1 MKNMK
6 SHPKKSAIYEIYFCL
21 FFFIAQTYLMLFSP
35 IIGDDIFNSLLTG
48 YYIIL
53 EKNIFEI
60 IYIYIRDW
68 LVING
73 RIHFTIPPLT
83 VIFFEFFNTVILI
96 KIAHYVLILSSV
108 FSFLYFIYLSSKKN
122 IYFTVLVFVL
132 LPILFQY
139 RDWHDPFL
147 MFPTHYNILVL
158 LFFTSISF
166 FLKNFDQQKKA
177 YYYFSIFLY
186 ILTCGT
192 FEPAIFLSILYVYY
206 DYKKNKKIKTS
217 KIFIKISIS
226 FFLLIIY
233 FRFINSFIFG
243 PVESILFSKGGGYD
257 GSEISFDLI
266 KSSITII
273 LQLIGSFPL
282 TFLIKNQSINFSYL
296 DVIIFILFGIF
307 IYFFLK
313 KNSKI
318 LFSKINF
325 EQYFALNIVLFIS
338 LMPIGLSGKYIVDL
352 PNKGFGYA
360 HLPVYLQYFGTILI
374 FLYLIFK
381 ILNFKNKYR
390 IHFIAILLTLMGFL
404 NFSSNKNVIYET
416 LSPQKII
423 RDNAAKSFQKG
434 LLDNIKNYSN
444 IVFWESN
451 YQLWKR
457 PEFISTYSK
466 KKLFTQYAYD
476 TSFFDLFVDNKKKN
490 LIINDKGLYRLS
502 DLSIKKFGDKFKF
515 QKSYNQ
521 YLNLKSEL
529 SINKITKD
537 KIFQNSDK
545 VYIFINL
552 PNFKD
557 NRAIVAKID
566 SFDVDKFNKVKNI
579 FTNEIYFISKNEKKF
594 NINLGTTINLNYF
607 IENYDPQNSY
617 NHFKKDNI
625 IKFINNMQKNEMILS
640 KKIPNT
646 KATNENFYSG
656 KFKCSK
662 NEIIVSKFP
671 RKIFGLINQNYNKIN
686 VKIFNNSNSL
696 WDINNFNKK
705 NPITIRSYLLNSKT
719 QDTIAGINLSH
730 KKIKIESGHY
740 EDLVINFND
749 IVKIRSFLIN
759 KKSYDKIIFS
769 LVEEGKQWFPNEE
782 FESCKLNIIH

>member
-1 MKNMK
+1 MKNIK
-6 SHPKKSAIYEIYFCL
+6 SYPKKSAIYEIYFCL

-35 IIGDDIFNSLLTG
+35 IMGDDIFNSLLTG

-73 RIHFTIPPLT
+73 RIHFTVPPLT
-83 VIFFEFFNTVILI
+83 IFFFDFFNTVVLI
-96 KIAHYVLILSSV
+96 KIAHYILNLLSVL
-108 FSFLYFIYLSSKKN
+108 SFLYFIYLSSKKN
-122 IYFTVLVFVL
+122 IYFTLFVFIL
-132 LPILFQY
+132 LPIFFQY

-147 MFPTHYNILVL
+147 MFPTHYNILAL
-158 LFFTSISF
+158 LYFTSIAF
-166 FLKNFDQQKKA
+166 FLKNFDQPGKV

-186 ILTCGT
+186 ILACGT
-192 FEPAIFLSILYVYY
+192 FEPAIFLSIIYVYY
-206 DYKKNKKIKTS
+206 DYKKNNKIQLS
-217 KIFIKISIS
+217 KIFIKISIL
-226 FFLLIIY
+226 FFILIIY
-233 FRFINSFIFG
+233 FRFVNSFIFG
-243 PVESILFSKGGGYD
+243 PVESILFSKDGGYD

-273 LQLIGSFPL
+273 LQFIGSFPL
-282 TFLIKNQSINFSYL
+282 TFLIKNQSINFNYL

-307 IYFFLK
+307 IYYFLK
-313 KNSKI
+313 KNSKF
-318 LFSKINF
+318 LFSKIDF
-325 EQYFALNIVLFIS
+325 EQYFVLNIVIFIA
-338 LMPIGLSGKYIVDL
+338 LMPLGLSGKYIVDL

-360 HLPVYLQYFGTILI
+360 HLPVYLQYFGIILI
-374 FLYLIFK
+374 FFYLISK
-381 ILNFKNKYR
+381 ILHFNNKYK
-390 IHFIAILLTLMGFL
+390 IHFIALLLCLVSFL
-404 NFSSNKNVIYET
+404 NFSSNKNVINET
-416 LSPQKII
+416 LFPQKII

-434 LLDNIKNYSN
+434 LLDNINNYSN

-457 PEFISTYSK
+457 PEFISTHSK

-476 TSFFDLFVDNKKKN
+476 ISFFDLFVDNKKKN
-490 LIINDKGLYRLS
+490 LIINDKAFYRLS
-502 DLSIKKFGDKFKF
+502 DLSIKESGNKFKF

-521 YLNLKSEL
+521 YFNLKSEL
-529 SINKITKD
+529 SINKMTKD

-566 SFDVDKFNKVKNI
+566 SFDVDRFNKVKNI
-579 FTNEIYFISKNEKKF
+579 FTDKIYFISKNEKKF
-594 NINLGTTINLNYF
+594 EINLDKSINLNYF
-607 IENYDPQNSY
+607 IKNYDPQNPY
-617 NHFKKDNI
+617 NPFKKNNI
-625 IKFINNMQKNEMILS
+625 IQYINNMQRDEIVLS

-646 KATNENFYSG
+646 KDMNKNFYSG
-656 KFKCSK
+656 KFKCK
-662 NEIIVSKFP
+662 NNEIVVSKFP
-671 RKIFGLINQNYNKIN
+671 RKFFGLINQNYNKIY
-686 VKIFNNSNSL
+686 VKIFNNSNSF

-749 IVKIRSFLIN
+749 IIKIRSFLIN
-759 KKSYDKIIFS
+759 KKDYDQIIFS
-769 LVEEGKQWFPNEE
+769 LVEEGKQWFPNED
-782 FESCKLNIIH
+782 FESCKLNIVH